1 MDISKIVLGKE
12 MFYKYGAPSPEDPID
27 ETSWAAGINQYA
39 KQLSEAGF
47 EVVVIGFDYRYKD
60 AAQEARHLFK
70 IYSNQN
76 LFKNLT
82 YPTHQ
87 DQSNL
92 ANDLYAS
99 LLSVDKWFLI
109 AQQEKF
115 PSRTGFNKTH

>member
-60 AAQEARHLFK
+60 AAQKAETP
-70 IYSNQN
+70 IQN
-76 LFKNLT
+76 LFKLKSIQKLNL
-82 YPTHQ
+82 
-87 DQSNL
+87 S
-92 ANDLYAS
+92 
-99 LLSVDKWFLI
+99 
-109 AQQEKF
+109 
-115 PSRTGFNKTH
+115 